1 MLFYS
6 IGMVITEAIHSREL
20 QVPASA
26 WTPAAEVD
34 GEIRDAAW
42 AVEITGDVQRVQR
55 LAHSQ
60 GDGPA
65 RGAAAGAG
73 TAWAEAGRS
82 RALTAAVKVG
92 SAS

>member
-60 GDGPA
+60 GDGLP
-65 RGAAAGAG
+65 GAAAGAG